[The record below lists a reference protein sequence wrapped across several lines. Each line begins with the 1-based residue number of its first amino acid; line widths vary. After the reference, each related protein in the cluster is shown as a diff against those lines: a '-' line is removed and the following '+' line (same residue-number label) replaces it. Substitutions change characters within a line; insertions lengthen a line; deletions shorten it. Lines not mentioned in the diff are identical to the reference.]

1 MERKFQLDLAG
12 RELTITTGKV
22 AEQANGACIVQYGD
36 TVILVTATASKEPR
50 EGIDFFPLSVDYE
63 EKLYSVG
70 KIPGGFIKREG
81 RASEKAI
88 LTARLIDRPIRPLF
102 PNGFRND
109 VQVIATVL
117 SVDQDNSPEIASM
130 IGSSIALS
138 ISDIPFSGPIG
149 AVNVGLIDGKFIVN
163 PNSEE
168 RETSQLYLTV
178 AGTKDA
184 IMMVEAG
191 ANVVAEET
199 ILEAIFFAHDEIK
212 RICDFIEGITKEVGK
227 DKLEFEVFVPDKELE
242 EKIIEYGTESLIE
255 AINTVEKQEREE
267 KIDEVSN
274 KIFEHFIEE
283 YPDNEADIKE
293 VIDSIIKK
301 EVRRLILEGIRPDN
315 RKPDEIRPISQK

>member
-1 MERKFQLDLAG
+1 M
-12 RELTITTGKV
+12 
-22 AEQANGACIVQYGD
+22 
-36 TVILVTATASKEPR
+36 
-50 EGIDFFPLSVDYE
+50 
-63 EKLYSVG
+63 
-70 KIPGGFIKREG
+70 
-81 RASEKAI
+81 
-88 LTARLIDRPIRPLF
+88 
-102 PNGFRND
+102 
-109 VQVIATVL
+109 
-117 SVDQDNSPEIASM
+117 
-130 IGSSIALS
+130 
-138 ISDIPFSGPIG
+138 
-149 AVNVGLIDGKFIVN
+149 
-163 PNSEE
+163 
-168 RETSQLYLTV
+168 
-178 AGTKDA
+178 
-184 IMMVEAG
+184 
-191 ANVVAEET
+191 VAEET

-315 RKPDEIRPISQK
+315 RKPDEIRPISCEVGILPRTHGSGLFTRGQTQVLTVTTLGASSDVQILDGLGEEESKRYMHHYNFPPYSVGETRPIRGPGRREIGHGALAERALEPVIPSVDEHHTSSI